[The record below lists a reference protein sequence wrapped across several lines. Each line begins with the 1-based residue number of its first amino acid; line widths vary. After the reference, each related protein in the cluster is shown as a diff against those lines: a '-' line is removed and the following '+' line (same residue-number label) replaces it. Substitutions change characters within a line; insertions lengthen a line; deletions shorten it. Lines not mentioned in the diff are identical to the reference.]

1 MKKTLSV
8 FLSFLLAL
16 LFCACGIEKGEYTA
30 SSFSVSQSVSQTETA
45 NQTESETSSLSSETI
60 SSAFSGA
67 ETSVITSVQTT
78 TALNTTEQRSVISTT
93 EKTTFESKTEQETAT
108 TEKTTQQN
116 TITCFVTIDCRNI
129 QKNLS
134 SLKKGKQSFVP
145 KNGFILKNAAVT
157 LSNGETAFDALK
169 KACRKNVCTDNCKYC
184 QKGGIQIESSYT
196 PAYKSYYVEGIHQLY
211 EKDCGSLSGWMYNV
225 DGTYPD
231 VSSSVYNLKGGEKI
245 TFAYTVSMGDD
256 LT

>member
-1 MKKTLSV
+1 MV
-8 FLSFLLAL
+8 LLL
-16 LFCACGIEKGEYTA
+16 CACGNEKKENTTI
-30 SSFSVSQSVSQTETA
+30 SLPISQTETTV
-45 NQTESETSSLSSETI
+45 QTESEKSSHSTNTVSSTFSET
-60 SSAFSGA
+60 
-67 ETSVITSVQTT
+67 ETTAATTVQIT
-78 TALNTTEQRSVISTT
+78 TALSTTEQPTAESTT
-93 EKTTFESKTEQETAT
+93 EKTTTETTTKKETAT
-108 TEKTTQQN
+108 AKKTTEQN

-145 KNGFILKNAAVT
+145 KNGFILENAAVT
-157 LSNGETAFDALK
+157 LSKGKTAFDALK
-169 KACRKNVCTDNCKYC
+169 KACGENVCTDNCKYC
-184 QKGGIQIESSYT
+184 QKSGIQIESSYT

-245 TFAYTVSMGDD
+245 TFAYTASMGDD